1 MLSSSGTLSGPFNRA
16 KLANGTTENR
26 GGESTLG
33 NLVAEVQRW
42 ATSAPESGSAQ
53 IAFMNPGGLRQDMV
67 GSPGT
72 PATYPAPVTYKQ
84 AAVVQPFAN
93 TLVNM
98 TLTGAQIRT
107 ALEQQWQPTGSQRPF
122 LRLGISEG
130 FTYTYDPAAAA
141 GSRITAMYL
150 DGEQIAAA
158 DTFSVTVNSF
168 LATGGDNF
176 GAFAGGT
183 GKRDTGKVDLQ
194 AMVDY
199 LGENS
204 PAAPDYTQR
213 SVGVTWAAGSPA
225 EYVAGDTVAFN
236 LSSLAFTTAA
246 DTKDAQV
253 SVKLGDTELG
263 TFAVDNT
270 IGTDVFD
277 ENGKASVSFALPAG
291 LPAGEQ
297 VLTVTGVTTGTT
309 ALLPITVSVPDPAV
323 STTTLS
329 ASAKEQTFGTKTP
342 VTFTAKVVLDNG
354 TAAAGTVTFTSGAT
368 VLGSSPVSAAG
379 EAKLLLPAVTPAG
392 TLKVVATF
400 TPADPAAAGGS
411 ASAALTFPV
420 RKALSTT
427 SVVTTATGTGS
438 NRSLTITATVTL
450 NTGQAPAGTVSFNV
464 DGTKVASVAVSGGK
478 AATTVTVRPG
488 DHIVVTSFVATD
500 PANVD
505 RSNKTLT
512 VRV

>member
-1 MLSSSGTLSGPFNRA
+1 
-16 KLANGTTENR
+16 
-26 GGESTLG
+26 
-33 NLVAEVQRW
+33 
-42 ATSAPESGSAQ
+42 
-53 IAFMNPGGLRQDMV
+53 MNPGGLRQDMV
-67 GSPGT
+67 GSRHAGG
-72 PATYPAPVTYKQ
+72 YPAPLTYKQ

-98 TLTGAQIRT
+98 TLTGAQIKT
-107 ALEQQWQPTGSQRPF
+107 ALEQQWQPPGRRGRSCGWASPRASPTPTTRRP
-122 LRLGISEG
+122 
-130 FTYTYDPAAAA
+130 PP
-141 GSRITAMYL
+141 GSRITAMWL
-150 DGEQIAAA
+150 DGDA
-158 DTFSVTVNSF
+158 DRPGDTYSVTVNSF
-168 LATGGDNF
+168 LASGGDNF

-199 LGENS
+199 SATNS

-277 ENGKASVSFALPAG
+277 ENGKASVSFTLPAG

-329 ASAKEQTFGTKTP
+329 ASAKEQTFG
-342 VTFTAKVVLDNG
+342 AHDSGHLHCEG
-354 TAAAGTVTFTSGAT
+354 GAGQRNRRCRHGDVHLRSDGARF
-368 VLGSSPVSAAG
+368 VPGV
-379 EAKLLLPAVTPAG
+379 
-392 TLKVVATF
+392 
-400 TPADPAAAGGS
+400 GG
-411 ASAALTFPV
+411 
-420 RKALSTT
+420 R
-427 SVVTTATGTGS
+427 
-438 NRSLTITATVTL
+438 
-450 NTGQAPAGTVSFNV
+450 
-464 DGTKVASVAVSGGK
+464 
-478 AATTVTVRPG
+478 
-488 DHIVVTSFVATD
+488 
-500 PANVD
+500 
-505 RSNKTLT
+505 
-512 VRV
+512 

>member
-1 MLSSSGTLSGPFNRA
+1 M
-16 KLANGTTENR
+16 
-26 GGESTLG
+26 
-33 NLVAEVQRW
+33 
-42 ATSAPESGSAQ
+42 
-53 IAFMNPGGLRQDMV
+53 
-67 GSPGT
+67 
-72 PATYPAPVTYKQ
+72 
-84 AAVVQPFAN
+84 VQPFAN

-98 TLTGAQIRT
+98 TLTGAQIKT
-107 ALEQQWQPTGSQRPF
+107 ALEQQWQPTGCR
-122 LRLGISEG
+122 
-130 FTYTYDPAAAA
+130 PAAVPAA
-141 GSRITAMYL
+141 GHFRGLHLHLRPGRRGAVRGSPAMYL
-150 DGEQIAAA
+150 DGEQIDAA

-297 VLTVTGVTTGTT
+297 VLTVTGVTTGT
-309 ALLPITVSVPDPAV
+309 D
-323 STTTLS
+323 
-329 ASAKEQTFGTKTP
+329 G
-342 VTFTAKVVLDNG
+342 
-354 TAAAGTVTFTSGAT
+354 AAADHG
-368 VLGSSPVSAAG
+368 L
-379 EAKLLLPAVTPAG
+379 
-392 TLKVVATF
+392 
-400 TPADPAAAGGS
+400 
-411 ASAALTFPV
+411 
-420 RKALSTT
+420 
-427 SVVTTATGTGS
+427 
-438 NRSLTITATVTL
+438 
-450 NTGQAPAGTVSFNV
+450 
-464 DGTKVASVAVSGGK
+464 
-478 AATTVTVRPG
+478 RPG
-488 DHIVVTSFVATD
+488 SGCLDHHAERVGQGADLRHQDSGHLHCEGGAGQRNRRCRHGDVHLRSDGARFV
-500 PANVD
+500 PGVGG
-505 RSNKTLT
+505 R
-512 VRV
+512 